1 MPTLNIGHSVDKSET
16 FFPHFIKKSSTKEIW
31 GDIAGFND
39 TNGSMIEAINC
50 LINKM
55 IFNRAKS
62 VRFLVPMTQQ

>member
-1 MPTLNIGHSVDKSET
+1 MPTLNIGHSIDKSET
-16 FFPHFIKKSSTKEIW
+16 FFPHFVRKETTNEIW

-39 TNGSMIEAINC
+39 TNGSMIETINC

-62 VRFLVPMTQQ
+62 VRFLVPLTHQ